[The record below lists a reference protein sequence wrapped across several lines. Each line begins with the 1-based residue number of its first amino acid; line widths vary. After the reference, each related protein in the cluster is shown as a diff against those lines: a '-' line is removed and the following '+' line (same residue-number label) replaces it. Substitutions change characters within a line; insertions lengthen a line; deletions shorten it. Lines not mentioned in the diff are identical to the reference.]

1 MWGQTGIQH
10 GKRCRSIGSD
20 HLGKTRFYNCSL
32 SLLNLCLCTPTS
44 IRLHVEHR
52 GSDEIINN
60 EWGIVDTEAPQI
72 GTKNERLRVL
82 ATVARLRL
90 ELRHVAWKSQLTLAV
105 PTPLPESLRYFSSD
119 PHVVLLLALS
129 ILDLRCRLA
138 SVKVIARSLFL
149 SLEKNVPLSL
159 SFFLSLS
166 PSPSYQVQ
174 RLRQPDGLHRA
185 EHLGP
190 PNTPEEIPRGHL
202 GPFRD
207 STGPTNFT

>member
-1 MWGQTGIQH
+1 M
-10 GKRCRSIGSD
+10 
-20 HLGKTRFYNCSL
+20 
-32 SLLNLCLCTPTS
+32 NLCLCTPTS

-159 SFFLSLS
+159 SFFLSPLL
-166 PSPSYQVQ
+166 PLTRFNACGNLMVFTGLNTWG
-174 RLRQPDGLHRA
+174 LR
-185 EHLGP
+185 
-190 PNTPEEIPRGHL
+190 IPQKKYPGDIWDHFAIRPAPRISHK
-202 GPFRD
+202 
-207 STGPTNFT
+207 SI